1 MRLIGFLPAHPPA
14 PGCRWAVAASVGAL
28 ALGTI
33 GCGSEAVEPVETAAP
48 AVTTTAPGIH
58 QSSLPLNS
66 VSASAPGNALV
77 VGSPLEVRSDEWLRW
92 SPDVITEWSVDG
104 WAERR
109 SLLETPVSDSG
120 LTVLLD
126 WVLDTETRIAGL
138 LPLDQAFALG

>member
-1 MRLIGFLPAHPPA
+1 MLTGHRLTAG
-14 PGCRWAVAASVGAL
+14 AVLLL
-28 ALGTI
+28 AVL
-33 GCGSEAVEPVETAAP
+33 TAF
-48 AVTTTAPGIH
+48 GIH

-66 VSASAPGNALV
+66 VSTSAPGNALV
-77 VGSPLEVRSDEWLRW
+77 VGAPLDERSDEWLRW

-109 SLLETPVSDSG
+109 SLLERPVSDSG

-138 LPLDQAFALG
+138 LPLDQAFALPWWFPTFAAPTTRVTR